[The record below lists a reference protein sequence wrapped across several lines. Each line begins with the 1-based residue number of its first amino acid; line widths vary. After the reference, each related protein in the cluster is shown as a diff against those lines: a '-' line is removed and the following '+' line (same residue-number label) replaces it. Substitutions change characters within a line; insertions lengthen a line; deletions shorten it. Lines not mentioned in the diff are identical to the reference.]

1 MENVMGLRIKMLFSN
16 FFAYLTT
23 VNNLTINEQIR
34 QFDENVRLTRT
45 KLLKLS
51 VIQGLSTGLLCDFSN
66 LLIDSLWN

>member
-1 MENVMGLRIKMLFSN
+1 MGLRIKMLFSN

-34 QFDENVRLTRT
+34 QFDENTRLTRT